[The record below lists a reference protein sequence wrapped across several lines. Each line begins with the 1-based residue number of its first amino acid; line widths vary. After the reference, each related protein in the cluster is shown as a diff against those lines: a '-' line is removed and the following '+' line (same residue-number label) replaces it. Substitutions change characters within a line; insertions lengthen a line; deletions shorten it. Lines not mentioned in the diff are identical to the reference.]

1 MAEHHGTVATLT
13 QLFDEI
19 ESLLKEP
26 RIGMELGRRG
36 VNTSTALLATQGLEA
51 YLTGKTKQAIDDLL
65 TAAEEIRSRSQRP

>member
-36 VNTSTALLATQGLEA
+36 VNTSIALLATQGLGA
-51 YLTGKTKQAIDDLL
+51 YLTGNARQASDDLL